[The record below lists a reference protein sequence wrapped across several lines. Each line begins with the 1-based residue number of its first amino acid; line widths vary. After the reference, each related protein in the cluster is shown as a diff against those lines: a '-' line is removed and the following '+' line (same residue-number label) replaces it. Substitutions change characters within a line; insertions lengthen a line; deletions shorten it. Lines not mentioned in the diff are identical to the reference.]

1 MGSDPFTLSQS
12 GERDDRVSC
21 LLYCTQV
28 YAWYQVS
35 STLVAK
41 TLNVIYTCL
50 ALISIPVIHMAH
62 TSPKLVLEPMLGRK
76 RLVAI
81 KVLKGTQYEDMAR
94 YENFKKIQYQN

>member
-1 MGSDPFTLSQS
+1 
-12 GERDDRVSC
+12 
-21 LLYCTQV
+21 
-28 YAWYQVS
+28 
-35 STLVAK
+35 
-41 TLNVIYTCL
+41 
-50 ALISIPVIHMAH
+50 MAH